1 MSDSTKA
8 IIVVA
13 IWGGSG
19 LIATGSHMVSNIVLG
34 VVALMATM
42 FALGAF
48 QGIVSLLPLDL
59 EKTQKPDD
67 PIK

>member
-34 VVALMATM
+34 AVALITTM

-48 QGIVSLLPLDL
+48 SGIGIWKKEPP
-59 EKTQKPDD
+59 QKPEDT
-67 PIK
+67 PK